1 MTVLKLVLVHSGL
14 LGCAWRSSR
23 PGGPRASRVLFG
35 ATVCSRVPARHC
47 NGQLTHS
54 RRSRGR
60 LWARGGARGPV
71 SRAFECGS
79 ARLGGVRGVLC
90 TEHLPEL
97 SRNKF
102 PCNENTKFSGR
113 SALMD
118 LVSAAAAAAAAAA
131 GPVGCCGGAC
141 RRQRLRL
148 WCQSLSAI
156 GGGGCGRCRR

>member
-47 NGQLTHS
+47 SGQLTHS

-102 PCNENTKFSGR
+102 PCNENKNQWPLCFDGPGKCGGCGCGCGCGASR
-113 SALMD
+113 LLRRCLPS
-118 LVSAAAAAAAAAA
+118 SAAAAVV
-131 GPVGCCGGAC
+131 PVVVCDQ
-141 RRQRLRL
+141 RRRLR
-148 WCQSLSAI
+148 AVP
-156 GGGGCGRCRR
+156 